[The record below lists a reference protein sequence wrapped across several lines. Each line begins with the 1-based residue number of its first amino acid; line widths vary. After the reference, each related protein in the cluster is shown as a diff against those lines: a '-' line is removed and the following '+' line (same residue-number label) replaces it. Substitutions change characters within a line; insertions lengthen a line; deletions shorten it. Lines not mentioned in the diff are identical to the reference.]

1 MERQSLPLHGRGT
14 GANPTNRFE
23 TIEYDRDEDAEPDDG
38 PGPRTTF
45 YKDTSRSL
53 ITTNDSPDVPFDAS
67 INVYRGCEHG
77 CIYCYARP
85 FHEYLGLSAGLDFES
100 KIFVKEDAPNLLR
113 RELDSPRWKPKTLAM
128 SGVTDCYQPIERRLH
143 LTRRCLE
150 VMVEFRQ
157 AVAIVTKN
165 RLVVRD
171 ADLLGKLSVHG
182 AASVRIGVTSL
193 DPGLANIM
201 EPRATTPAARLEAI
215 RELAAAGVPVG
226 VMVAPIIPGLNDHEA
241 PAILE
246 AARSAGA
253 MEANY
258 TILRLPFGV
267 KDLFVGW
274 VEERFPTRASKIL
287 GRIRDMRDGKLNESE
302 FGKRMRG
309 SGPIAD
315 VIDQVFR
322 NHRRRLGFPGLAPLS
337 TAAFRRPAE
346 MPLFAGED

>member
-1 MERQSLPLHGRGT
+1 MERQPLPLHGRGT

-45 YKDTSRSL
+45 YKDTARSL
-53 ITTNDSPDVPFDAS
+53 ITTNDSPDIPFDAS

-85 FHEYLGLSAGLDFES
+85 YHEYLGLSAGLDFES
-100 KIFVKEDAPNLLR
+100 KIFVKEDAPSLLR
-113 RELDSPRWKPKTLAM
+113 HELDSPRWKPKTLAM
-128 SGVTDCYQPIERRLH
+128 SGVTDGYQPIERRLG

-150 VMVEFRQ
+150 VLADFRQ

-165 RLVVRD
+165 RLVTRD
-171 ADLLGKLSVHG
+171 ADVLAKLARYD
-182 AASVRIGVTSL
+182 AAAVRIGVTSL
-193 DPGLANIM
+193 DPSLANVM
-201 EPRATTPAARLEAI
+201 EPRATAPAARLEAI

-226 VMVAPIIPGLNDHEA
+226 VMVAPIIPGLNDHEV
-241 PAILE
+241 PALLE
-246 AARSAGA
+246 AARDAGA
-253 MEANY
+253 LDANY

-267 KDLFVGW
+267 KDLFLRW
-274 VEERFPTRASKIL
+274 IEEHFPARASKIL

-302 FGKRMRG
+302 FGKRMSG

-315 VIDQVFR
+315 LIDQIFR
-322 NHRRRLGFPGLAPLS
+322 TNKRRLGFPGLESLS
-337 TAAFRRPAE
+337 TAASPATWRNAALRRR
-346 MPLFAGED
+346 

>member
-1 MERQSLPLHGRGT
+1 MERQPLPLHGRGT

-23 TIEYDRDEDAEPDDG
+23 TIEYDRDEDADPDDG

-45 YKDTSRSL
+45 YKDTARSL
-53 ITTNDSPDVPFDAS
+53 ITTNDSPDIAFDAS

-85 FHEYLGLSAGLDFES
+85 FHEFLGLSAGLDFES
-100 KIFVKEDAPNLLR
+100 KIFVKEDAPKLLR
-113 RELDSPRWKPKTLAM
+113 RELENPRWSPKTLAM
-128 SGVTDCYQPIERRLH
+128 SGVTDCYQPIERRLEI
-143 LTRRCLE
+143 TRRCLE

-171 ADLLGKLSVHG
+171 ADLLRKLADHG

-193 DPGLANIM
+193 DPSLASVM
-201 EPRATTPAARLEAI
+201 EPRATTPSARLEAI

-226 VMVAPIIPGLNDHEA
+226 VMVAPIIPGLNDHEV

-246 AARSAGA
+246 AARKAGA
-253 MEANY
+253 TEANY

-267 KDLFVGW
+267 KDLFIGW
-274 VEERFPTRASKIL
+274 VRERFPARASKIL
-287 GRIRDMRDGKLNESE
+287 GRIRDLRGGKLNESE
-302 FGKRMRG
+302 FRKRMSG
-309 SGPIAD
+309 SGPLAD

-322 NHRRRLGFPGLAPLS
+322 NHRRRLEFPGIAPLS
-337 TAAFRRPAE
+337 TAAFRRPGD
-346 MPLFAGED
+346 MPLFAEEE